1 MSARPFVPPPPGV
14 WVPAVTFFDPATDK
28 LLLEDQARYFSYLAS
43 TGITGLVVLGSNAE
57 TFLLTRE
64 ERRATLEIARATV
77 GPNFPIMAGVSGHS
91 TAQVLEYLD
100 DAKKA
105 GADYGLLLPPAYFG
119 AKASPPAMLARFFDD
134 VAAAT
139 PLPLVIYNFPG
150 VTAGIDLDSDA
161 IANLARRHP
170 GVVVGVK
177 LTCGSVAKVT
187 RLAAELPPTQFTIYG
202 GQADFLVGGL
212 ASGSG
217 GCITAFG
224 NVFPKTAV
232 RIYEQWTGSSAKA
245 VNGTAPARADL
256 RTAEARE
263 TDRSAALALQ
273 YKAALA
279 ERPCKSGIATTKF
292 AASVFT
298 APLAG
303 IADAEAKLQPRRPYL
318 QPSDAEK
325 SKCRELMKEMA
336 EFEKSL

>member
-1 MSARPFVPPPPGV
+1 MTTRSFAPPPPGV
-14 WVPAVTFFDPATDK
+14 WVPAVTLFDPTTDR
-28 LLLEDQARYFSYLAS
+28 LLPKDQTRYFSYLAS

-64 ERRATLEIARATV
+64 ERRATLETARAAV
-77 GPNFPIMAGVSGHS
+77 GPDFPIMAGVSGHS
-91 TAQVLEYLD
+91 TAQVIEFLE
-100 DAKKA
+100 DAKAA
-105 GADYGLLLPPAYFG
+105 GANYGLLLPPAYFG
-119 AKASPPAMLARFFDD
+119 AKASPPAMLSRFFDD

-150 VTAGIDLDSDA
+150 ITAGVDLDSDT
-161 IANLARRHP
+161 IAGLARRHP

-187 RLAAELPPTQFTIYG
+187 RLAAELSPEKFTVFG

-224 NVFPKTAV
+224 NVFPKTTV

-245 VNGTAPARADL
+245 SVAKTADI
-256 RTAEARE
+256 RTAEERE
-263 TDRSAALALQ
+263 VDRAAALALQ

-279 ERPCKSGIATTKF
+279 ERPCKSGIATTKY
-292 AASVFT
+292 AASFFT

-303 IADAEAKLQPRRPYL
+303 ISDAEAKLQPRRPYL
-318 QPSDAEK
+318 EPSDAEK
-325 SKCRELMKEMA
+325 AKCRDLMA
-336 EFEKSL
+336 EVAEIEKSL

>member
-1 MSARPFVPPPPGV
+1 MSARPFPPPAPGV
-14 WVPAVTFFDPATDK
+14 WVPAVTFFDPASDK
-28 LLLEDQARYFSYLAS
+28 LLPDDQARYFSYLAS

-64 ERRATLEIARATV
+64 ERRATLDTARAAV
-77 GPNFPIMAGVSGHS
+77 GPDFPIMAGVSGHS
-91 TAQVLEYLD
+91 TAQVLEFLD
-100 DAKKA
+100 DAKAA
-105 GADYGLLLPPAYFG
+105 GANYGLLLPPAYYG
-119 AKASPPAMLARFFDD
+119 AKASSPAMLARFFDD

-150 VTAGIDLDSDA
+150 ITAGVDLDSDA

-170 GVVVGVK
+170 GVIVGVK

-187 RLAAELPPTQFTIYG
+187 RLAAELDPAKFTIYG

-232 RIYEQWTGSSAKA
+232 RIYEQWTGTSTKA
-245 VNGTAPARADL
+245 GAAVKDA

-263 TDRSAALALQ
+263 ADHAAALALQ

-279 ERPCKSGIATTKF
+279 ERPCKSGIATTKY

-303 IADAEAKLQPRRPYL
+303 IADAESKLRPRRPYL
-318 QPSDAEK
+318 EPSDAEK
-325 SKCRELMKEMA
+325 TKCRELMA
-336 EFEKSL
+336 EVAEIEKSL

>member
-1 MSARPFVPPPPGV
+1 MTTGSFAPPPHGI
-14 WVPAVTFFDPATDK
+14 WVPAVTLFDPATDK
-28 LLLEDQARYFSYLAS
+28 LLPADQARYFSYLAS

-64 ERRATLEIARATV
+64 ERRATLETARAAV
-77 GPNFPIMAGVSGHS
+77 GPDFLIMAGVSGHS
-91 TAQVLEYLD
+91 TAQVLEFLD
-100 DAKKA
+100 DAKAA
-105 GADYGLLLPPAYFG
+105 GANYGLLLPPAYFG
-119 AKASPPAMLARFFDD
+119 AKASSPAMLARFFDD

-150 VTAGIDLDSDA
+150 LTAGVDLDSDA

-187 RLAAELPPTQFTIYG
+187 RLAAELTPAQFTIYG

-232 RIYEQWTGSSAKA
+232 KIYEQWTGKSAKA
-245 VNGTAPARADL
+245 GAAGAAATDT

-263 TDRSAALALQ
+263 ADHAAALALQ

-279 ERPCKSGIATTKF
+279 ERPCKNGIATTKY

-318 QPSDAEK
+318 EPSDAEK
-325 SKCRELMKEMA
+325 AKCRELMA
-336 EFEKSL
+336 EVAEIEKSL

>member
-1 MSARPFVPPPPGV
+1 MSARSFAPPAPGV
-14 WVPAVTFFDPATDK
+14 WVPAVTLFDPATDK
-28 LLLEDQARYFSYLAS
+28 LLPDDQARYFSYLAS

-64 ERRATLEIARATV
+64 ERRATLETARTAV
-77 GPNFPIMAGVSGHS
+77 GPDFPIMAGVSGHS
-91 TAQVLEYLD
+91 TAQVLEFLD
-100 DAKKA
+100 DAKAA
-105 GADYGLLLPPAYFG
+105 GANYGLLLPPAYFG
-119 AKASPPAMLARFFDD
+119 AKASSPAMLARFFDD

-150 VTAGIDLDSDA
+150 LTAGVDLDSDA

-187 RLAAELPPTQFTIYG
+187 RLAAELSPAQFTIYG

-232 RIYEQWTGSSAKA
+232 RIYEQWTGTSAKA
-245 VNGTAPARADL
+245 SAAAEEKDA

-263 TDRSAALALQ
+263 ADRTAALALQ

-279 ERPCKSGIATTKF
+279 ERPCKSGIATTKY

-303 IADAEAKLQPRRPYL
+303 IAGAEAKLQPRRPYL
-318 QPSDAEK
+318 EPSDVEK
-325 SKCRELMKEMA
+325 AKCRELMA
-336 EFEKSL
+336 EVAEIEKSL